1 MEIFSSNLSIVMHE
15 FCSMGTEVFECSLLL
30 WVLGFTQERIQIQA
44 NIQFKV
50 KVSLLMK
57 QRDREW
63 DSPQTEQ
70 PPLVGFAFFIEVY
83 VIRG

>member
-1 MEIFSSNLSIVMHE
+1 MHE